1 MKFVLKIVATI
12 CLGALFHATPTVAY
26 STGLTAL
33 YGLVCADYAQ
43 MSNDPTGATT
53 SSLLYTDNSPFQF
66 VTGFA
71 LGEQV
76 QAGATISTCF
86 GQSYQTKVFLDD
98 IADQC
103 YTIGLQLY

>member
-53 SSLLYTDNSPFQF
+53 SSLLY
-66 VTGFA
+66 V
-71 LGEQV
+71 L
-76 QAGATISTCF
+76 
-86 GQSYQTKVFLDD
+86 FLMNTWLIQYIDW
-98 IADQC
+98 
-103 YTIGLQLY
+103 GNPKFFLYAPLSLCPLSLRPTFSMSRPSLPRAAP